1 MTTLRTRSRIVS
13 YAAIAAV
20 LATAAPLTAAPALAT
35 SAPSAPGAQGTAATP
50 ATEVNR
56 FLTAYRHAVLG
67 VGTRTP
73 GAIRKAYLTKE
84 LDARL
89 SEWAV
94 RNHADP
100 VLRAQNVPKDW
111 KVRNHSTTAGTSKV
125 VVTQIWGG
133 APDTRVWYTVR
144 RSDLKIV
151 NLTDP
156 PRKR

>member
-1 MTTLRTRSRIVS
+1 MTTFRTRSRILS
-13 YAAIAAV
+13 CAAV
-20 LATAAPLTAAPALAT
+20 ATLLATAAPVAAALALT
-35 SAPSAPGAQGTAATP
+35 TPAPSALGAQGEAVTP

-56 FLTAYRHAVLG
+56 FFKAYRHAVLG

-73 GAIRKAYLTKE
+73 EAVRTAHLTKE

-89 SEWAV
+89 TEWAAQ
-94 RNHADP
+94 NHADP

-111 KVRNHSTTAGTSKV
+111 KVRAHSTTAGTSTV
-125 VVTQIWGG
+125 VVTQIWAG
-133 APDTRVWYTVR
+133 APDTQVRYTVR
-144 RSDLKIV
+144 RSDLKII